1 MHILLAI
8 TGDPKA
14 QRWIDAMQAALPDA
28 RFSVW
33 DAAGPA
39 LDADYAVVWHPP
51 AALFTRET
59 GLRAVFNIGAG
70 VDGLLSVPTLPA
82 ELPVIRLE
90 DAGMSVQMAEY
101 TLHALWEGA
110 RDFAAYRGLQAS
122 GEWKVLPVPRRDQWT
137 VGVLGLGQ
145 VGRKVAE
152 AVAGFG
158 YPTAGWSRTPR
169 EIPDI
174 ETFSGQDGLPA
185 FLART
190 KVLVN
195 VLPLTPDTRDV
206 LNASLFAQLPKGAH
220 LINVGRGEHLVDD
233 DLLAALDS
241 GQLARATLDVF
252 RTEPLPKD
260 HAFWRHPAITVTP
273 HTAARTL
280 RAESVAQIVG
290 KIRRLQAGESVG
302 GQVERGRGY

>member
-1 MHILLAI
+1 MHLLLAI

-14 QRWIDAMQAALPDA
+14 QRWIEAFQRQLPDA
-28 RFSVW
+28 RISVW
-33 DAAGPA
+33 SDDAEPV
-39 LDADYAVVWHPP
+39 DADYAVVWHPP

-59 GLRAVFNIGAG
+59 RLRAVFNIGAG

-82 ELPVIRLE
+82 DLPVIRLE

-101 TLHALWEGA
+101 VLHALWEVS
-110 RDFAAYRGLQAS
+110 RDFAAYRRQEPEGN
-122 GEWKVLPVPRRDQWT
+122 WKVLPVTRREQWT

-145 VGRKVAE
+145 VGRRVAE
-152 AVAGFG
+152 ATASFG

-169 EIPDI
+169 EIAGI
-174 ETFSGQDGLPA
+174 ETFAGSDALPA

-190 KVLVN
+190 RVLVN
-195 VLPLTPDTRDV
+195 VLPLTDDTRDI
-206 LNASLFAQLPKGAH
+206 LAAPLFAQLPQGAH
-220 LINVGRGEHLVDD
+220 VINVGRGQHLVED
-233 DLLAALDS
+233 DLLAALES
-241 GQLARATLDVF
+241 GQLAGATLDVF
-252 RTEPLPKD
+252 RTEPLPAE

-280 RAESVAQIVG
+280 RAESVAQIAG
-290 KIRRLQAGESVG
+290 KIRRLESGEDAG